1 MSQVVSGSAVDES
14 NWTLFLDTGHGNIE
28 VRVKLSDLEGEPA
41 AKIVNGPE
49 AIVVDAERNG
59 NELRLSMPH
68 YDSELK
74 LTINGKQMT
83 GNWRK
88 VRGAGNVAEM
98 SAILKPS
105 GEAEYDDPE
114 PFLGRWAVQFADSD
128 DPAVGAFERFKEN
141 LVLGTFLT
149 TTGDYRYLQGY
160 VQRGELHLSCFDG
173 AHAFLFRAKLSSS
186 GELAGRFM
194 SGDWYQDSWTA
205 RRDPNI
211 KLPDAFQQTTIAGQA
226 NLAKLAFPDL
236 HGKQRFLGD
245 SDLRGKVTLVEV
257 FGSWCPNCHDEA
269 QYLKDLR
276 ERYGEKGLKVVGLAF
291 ELTGD
296 LERDTRQV
304 KRYVERFDVDYPVLV
319 AGISDKKTATKQF
332 PVIDRIR
339 SYPTTLFLDQSGQ
352 IRATYTG
359 FSGPATG
366 EAHKRLRQRFE
377 ALINKLL
384 AE

>member
-1 MSQVVSGSAVDES
+1 MMQAVREAAADES

-28 VRVKLSDLEGEPA
+28 IRVKLSNLDGEPT

-49 AIVVDAERNG
+49 AIVVDARREG
-59 NELRLSMPH
+59 KELRLSMPH

-74 LTINGKQMT
+74 LTIDGKRMT

-98 SAILKPS
+98 SAILKPAV
-105 GEAEYDDPE
+105 EAKCEDPK

-128 DPAVGAFERFKEN
+128 DLAVGVFERFKEN
-141 LVLGTFLT
+141 QVLGTFLT

-160 VQRGELHLSCFDG
+160 VQSGELHLSCFDG
-173 AHAFLFRAKLSSS
+173 AHAFLFTAKMSSS
-186 GELAGRFM
+186 GELAGKFV

-211 KLPDAFQQTTIAGQA
+211 KLPDAFQQSTITGQA

-236 HGKQRFLGD
+236 DGKQRSLGD
-245 SDLRGKVTLVEV
+245 SDLMGKVTLVEV

-269 QYLKDLR
+269 KYLKELR
-276 ERYGEKGLKVVGLAF
+276 ERFGDKGLKVVGLAF

-304 KRYVERFDVDYPVLV
+304 KRYVERFEVDYPVLV

-366 EAHKRLRQRFE
+366 EAHQILRQRFE
-377 ALINKLL
+377 ALIEKLL
-384 AE
+384 GE

>member
-1 MSQVVSGSAVDES
+1 MMQAVREAAADES

-28 VRVKLSDLEGEPA
+28 IRVKLSNLDGEPT

-49 AIVVDAERNG
+49 AIVVDARREG
-59 NELRLSMPH
+59 KELRLSMPH

-74 LTINGKQMT
+74 LTIDGKRMT

-88 VRGAGNVAEM
+88 VRGAENVAEM

-105 GEAEYDDPE
+105 REAEYDDPKS
-114 PFLGRWAVQFADSD
+114 FLGRWAVQFADSD
-128 DPAVGAFERFKEN
+128 DLAVGVFERFKEN
-141 LVLGTFLT
+141 QVLGTFLT

-160 VQRGELHLSCFDG
+160 VLSGELHLSCFDG
-173 AHAFLFRAKLSSS
+173 AHAFLFTAKMSSS
-186 GELAGRFM
+186 GELAGKFV

-211 KLPDAFQQTTIAGQA
+211 KLPDAFQQSTITGQA

-236 HGKQRFLGD
+236 DGKQRSLGD
-245 SDLRGKVTLVEV
+245 SDLMGKVTLVEV

-269 QYLKDLR
+269 KYLKELR
-276 ERYGEKGLKVVGLAF
+276 ERFGDKGLKVVGLAF

-304 KRYVERFDVDYPVLV
+304 KRYVERFEVDYPVLV

-366 EAHKRLRQRFE
+366 EAHQILRQRFE
-377 ALINKLL
+377 ALIEKLL
-384 AE
+384 GE

>member
-1 MSQVVSGSAVDES
+1 MSQVISGAVAEES
-14 NWTLFLDTGHGNIE
+14 EWTLLLDTGQGNIE
-28 VRVKLSDLEGEPA
+28 VRMKLSDLEGEPA

-49 AIVVDAERNG
+49 AIEVDTKREG

-74 LTINGKQMT
+74 LRIDGERMK

-88 VRGAGNVAEM
+88 VRGAENVAEM
-98 SAILKPS
+98 SAILEPAKA
-105 GEAEYDDPE
+105 AEYEDPKS
-114 PFLGRWAVQFADSD
+114 FLGRWAVQFADSD
-128 DPAVGAFERFKEN
+128 DLAVGVFERFQAN
-141 LVLGTFLT
+141 QILGTFLT

-160 VQRGELHLSCFDG
+160 VQSGELHLSCFDG
-173 AHAFLFRAKLSSS
+173 AHAFLFTAKMSSS
-186 GELAGRFM
+186 GELAGKFM

-211 KLPDAFQQTTIAGQA
+211 KLPDAFQQSRITGQA

-236 HGKQRFLGD
+236 DGKLHSLGD
-245 SDLRGKVTLVEV
+245 SNLMGKVTLIEV

-269 QYLKDLR
+269 NYLKELR
-276 ERYGEKGLKVVGLAF
+276 ARYGEKGLNVVGLAF

-296 LERDTRQV
+296 LDRDTRQV
-304 KRYVERFDVDYPVLV
+304 KRYVERFEVDYPVLV
-319 AGISDKKTATKQF
+319 VGVSDKKAATKQF

-366 EAHKRLRQRFE
+366 DAHQRLRQRFE
-377 ALINKLL
+377 ALVEKLL

>member
-1 MSQVVSGSAVDES
+1 MSQVVSGAVADES

-28 VRVKLSDLEGEPA
+28 VAVKLSGLDGQTT
-41 AKIVNGPE
+41 AKILNGPE
-49 AIVVDAERNG
+49 AIAVDAKRDG
-59 NELRLSMPH
+59 NELRLRMPH

-74 LTINGKQMT
+74 LTIDGERIM

-88 VRGAGNVAEM
+88 VRGAENVAEM

-105 GEAEYDDPE
+105 REAEYDDPKS
-114 PFLGRWAVQFADSD
+114 FLGRWAVQFADSD
-128 DPAVGAFERFKEN
+128 DLAVGVFERFREN
-141 LVLGTFLT
+141 QVLGTFLT
-149 TTGDYRYLQGY
+149 TTGDYRYLRGY
-160 VQRGELHLSCFDG
+160 VQSGELHLSCFDG
-173 AHAFLFRAKLSSS
+173 AHAFLFTAKMSSS
-186 GELAGRFM
+186 GELAGKFM

-211 KLPDAFQQTTIAGQA
+211 KLPDAFQQSAVTGQA

-236 HGKQRFLGD
+236 DGKQRSLGD
-245 SDLRGKVTLVEV
+245 ADLMGKVTLVEV

-269 QYLKDLR
+269 RYLKELR
-276 ERYGEKGLKVVGLAF
+276 ERYGDKGLNVVGVAF

-319 AGISDKKTATKQF
+319 AGVSDKKTATKQF

-366 EAHKRLRQRFE
+366 EAHQRLRQQFE
-377 ALINKLL
+377 ALIEKLL